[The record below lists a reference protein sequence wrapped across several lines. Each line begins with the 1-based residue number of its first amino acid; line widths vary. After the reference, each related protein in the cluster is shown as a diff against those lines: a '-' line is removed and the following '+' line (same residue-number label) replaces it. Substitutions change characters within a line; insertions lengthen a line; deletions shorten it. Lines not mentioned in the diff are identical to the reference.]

1 MKTVRFYDMVVDCIE
16 DGIETTKVIQ
26 EELKLELPEDFD
38 LDDSFGIL
46 EDKTGYKDIFS
57 FRYEEVI

>member
-1 MKTVRFYDMVVDCIE
+1 MVIDCIE

>member
-1 MKTVRFYDMVVDCIE
+1 MVIDCIE

-38 LDDSFGIL
+38 LNEAFGML
-46 EDKTGYKDIFS
+46 NEKTGCDVCS
-57 FRYEEVI
+57 FKYENVA